1 MGRSYAALTG
11 LALAG
16 CSSLPSSDHWVFDWD
31 DTRFEVGRPVTA
43 CGVNRYGLL
52 YREGANEYPNN
63 SITLL
68 PLTSGELVGN
78 GPVCVT
84 GTLVW
89 LGCNRGG
96 EICLDSWVSDYAIRP
111 TYAWEGTER
120 LT

>member
-1 MGRSYAALTG
+1 MIRIA

-16 CSSLPSSDHWVFDWD
+16 LGLAGCGTLQPSDRWVFDWD
-31 DTRFEVGRPVTA
+31 DTQFEVGRAVSV
-43 CGVNRYGLL
+43 CGINRYGLL
-52 YREGANEYPNN
+52 YREGAREHPDN

-68 PLTSGELVGN
+68 PLTSGDLVGN

-111 TYAWEGTER
+111 TYAWEGAER